1 LKLNPQSVI
10 NHLIIVER
18 LSKAHFLTVLVFFNK
33 DFLMPCPIG
42 FLTGDAPA
50 PPFFK
55 VLPSVF

>member
-1 LKLNPQSVI
+1 
-10 NHLIIVER
+10 LIIVER